1 MKKILL
7 FLLLITYS
15 FSVDGFGELKW
26 ESPPEEFYKYY
37 ADYKYDVYNNSYF
50 TLIYPNI
57 YFEGENL
64 ERVELF
70 YINAKLAQWMGL
82 TRTSKE
88 SALKIY
94 NNYKKKYKPENENIT
109 GNTRYFQYIDIK
121 SQDANIIFITL
132 KEYDAYSLISYSF
145 SHTVK

>member
-1 MKKILL
+1 MKKVLL
-7 FLLLITYS
+7 FLLLIVYS
-15 FSVDGFGELKW
+15 FSVDGFRELKW

-37 ADYKYDVYNNSYF
+37 SDYKYEVYNNSYF
-50 TLIYPNI
+50 ALIYPNI

-64 ERVELF
+64 ERVDLF

-94 NNYKKKYKPENENIT
+94 NNYKNKYKPENENIT
-109 GNTRYFQYIDIK
+109 ENTRYFQYIDTK

-132 KEYDAYSLISYSF
+132 REYDTFSLILYSF

>member
-1 MKKILL
+1 MKKVLL

-26 ESPPEEFYKYY
+26 GSPPEEFYKYY

-70 YINAKLAQWMGL
+70 YINAKLAQWMGF